1 MIILEGW
8 MEEGGRSREEHGVV
22 QTESVQ
28 KEVHQDDYP
37 PQVRPHSGLLRD
49 RRKGRML
56 G

>member
-37 PQVRPHSGLLRD
+37 PQVRAKRMD
-49 RRKGRML
+49 RGHERRGW